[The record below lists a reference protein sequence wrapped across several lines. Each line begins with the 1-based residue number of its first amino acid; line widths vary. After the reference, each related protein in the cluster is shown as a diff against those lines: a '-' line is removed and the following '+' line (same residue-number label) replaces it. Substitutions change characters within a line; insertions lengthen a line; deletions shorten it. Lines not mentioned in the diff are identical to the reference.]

1 MEVNDTGSL
10 TLFHTICIK
19 NKPDNDFSFMN
30 FHNNQVINTFISQQF
45 RIQHAIF
52 DAVPIIYNHLDLL
65 LAPTKLSPVVLNG
78 SQQQKLL
85 TSVRNKELS

>member
-1 MEVNDTGSL
+1 
-10 TLFHTICIK
+10 
-19 NKPDNDFSFMN
+19 MN
-30 FHNNQVINTFISQQF
+30 FHNNQVINTFSSQQF
-45 RIQHAIF
+45 RIEHAIF

-85 TSVRNKELS
+85 TSVWNKELS